1 MKTKYKS
8 IVIDDEQ
15 LARQRLINLL
25 APHNDRVEIIGEA
38 ANGKQAIEMINQLKP
53 DLIFL
58 DIQMPEKSGFDILKE
73 LHHQPLVIFCTAH
86 DEYALLAFETASIDY
101 LLKPIKKERLEK
113 TIAKLGLIERE
124 NNLSKLEEIIAKQF
138 STITKKELSSIP
150 VKLGDRV
157 AFVAIEDIT
166 HFKAEDKYVS
176 INNNEGKEFIID
188 HSLNYLEQKLDE
200 NFLRVHRSCI
210 VNTMYIKEIKR
221 YLGGRYI
228 LQLNDVKQTKI
239 TSGKNYHDKIK
250 SLMIF

>member
-1 MKTKYKS
+1 MKTRYKS
-8 IVIDDEQ
+8 IVIDDE

-25 APHNDRVEIIGEA
+25 APYDDRIEIIGEA
-38 ANGKQAIEMINQLKP
+38 GNGNQAIEMINRLQP

-73 LHHQPLVIFCTAH
+73 LHHQPLIIYCTAH

-113 TIAKLGLIERE
+113 TIE
-124 NNLSKLEEIIAKQF
+124 KLEFIKRESNLCQLEDILAKQF
-138 STITKKELSSIP
+138 NTITKKEFSSIP
-150 VKLGDRV
+150 VKLGNRV

-188 HSLNYLEQKLDE
+188 HSLNYLEQKLDD

-210 VNTMYIKEIKR
+210 VNTIYIKEIKR

-250 SLMIF
+250 SLMNF